1 MDNLSELMIIT
12 MEECG
17 ELTQAC
23 SKVLRVREN
32 QQITRLPSKQ
42 SLMDLTKEVAD
53 VMCMSEL
60 MKEQGLI
67 NESDINQGIESKR
80 DKLKIWSK
88 LIKGE

>member
-23 SKVLRVREN
+23 SKVLRKREN
-32 QQITRLPSKQ
+32 QQITREPSKQ
-42 SLMDLTKEVAD
+42 SLVDLTKEVAD
-53 VMCMSEL
+53 VMCMIDL
-60 MKEQGLI
+60 MKEQGLV
-67 NESDINQGIESKR
+67 NDFDLMQGVKSKR

-88 LIKGE
+88 LI

>member
-53 VMCMSEL
+53 VMCMIEL

>member
-23 SKVLRVREN
+23 SKVLRKREN
-32 QQITRLPSKQ
+32 QQITKLPSKQ

-53 VMCMSEL
+53 NVY
-60 MKEQGLI
+60 
-67 NESDINQGIESKR
+67 D
-80 DKLKIWSK
+80 
-88 LIKGE
+88 

>member
-1 MDNLSELMIIT
+1 
-12 MEECG
+12 
-17 ELTQAC
+17 
-23 SKVLRVREN
+23 
-32 QQITRLPSKQ
+32 
-42 SLMDLTKEVAD
+42 MDLTKEVAD
-53 VMCMSEL
+53 VMCMIEL